1 MSTVEMEIFSNPQLI
16 VMTIVMF
23 VGGEVF
29 TSVAG
34 HFMSNSK
41 PKQRRAGENVASL
54 RSDSSFNPKNIVISG
69 IESRVIMNPKPGNRQ
84 AEEQTQ
90 PSAKDILKRKG
101 LNLFTFSLFT
111 TVSTF
116 SNCGFVPTNENMLVF
131 AKNSGLLLILIP
143 QVLQGNSLFP
153 ACLRFS
159 IWVLGKVV
167 RKVEYSNYLL
177 KNTRA
182 IGYHHLLPNR
192 RSCYLVFTVFGFT
205 AAQLIFFCAMEWNSE
220 ALIGLDPYEKIIG
233 LFFQSV
239 NTRHTGETIVDLSTI
254 SAAILVI
261 LIVMMSVSLSLSLS
275 FHMA

>member
-1 MSTVEMEIFSNPQLI
+1 
-16 VMTIVMF
+16 
-23 VGGEVF
+23 
-29 TSVAG
+29 
-34 HFMSNSK
+34 
-41 PKQRRAGENVASL
+41 
-54 RSDSSFNPKNIVISG
+54 
-69 IESRVIMNPKPGNRQ
+69 MNPKPGNRQ
-84 AEEQTQ
+84 AEEQTHNQ
-90 PSAKDILKRKG
+90 GEAFDGEHLMIDHSIKFPTFVLLFIYPLFSSAKDILKRKG

-116 SNCGFVPTNENMLVF
+116 SNCDFVPTNENMLVF
-131 AKNSGLLLILIP
+131 AKNSGLLLVLIP

-192 RSCYLVFTVFGFT
+192 RSCYLVFTVFGFI

-275 FHMA
+275 L